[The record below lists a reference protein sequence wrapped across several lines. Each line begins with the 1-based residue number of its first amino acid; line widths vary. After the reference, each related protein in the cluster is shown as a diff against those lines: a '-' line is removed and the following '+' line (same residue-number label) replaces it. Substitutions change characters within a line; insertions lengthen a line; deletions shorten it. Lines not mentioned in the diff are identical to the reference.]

1 MEAVHLPA
9 GWDTAILIAPFF
21 GLLAFWMFG
30 LDERVAA
37 PRERSARRRFCHT
50 DPNGQ
55 SVFCDPDGRT
65 AKTRHATPL
74 TRPNAGKPSLVSPL
88 KDPFSGQQVLGYL
101 PENRMDTSAPS
112 ESVAAREFH

>member
-50 DPNGQ
+50 DSDGR

-74 TRPNAGKPSLVSPL
+74 PTRPNAGRSSLANPL
-88 KDPFSGQQVLGYL
+88 KDPFRGEHVLGYL
-101 PENRMDTSAPS
+101 AENKKDT
-112 ESVAAREFH
+112 